1 MWFGCT
7 TTEIN
12 QAMESLPGLL
22 AQTGQ
27 TGGGLSQA
35 DIVAGLK
42 SALSVGSGKAS
53 TGLHKTDAFFRN
65 SAIKILF
72 PAEAA
77 KVKSILDKAGL
88 DRLTDKVVLSLNR
101 AAEDAAVKAKPIFV
115 SAIKSMTIQD
125 GLNILFGS
133 DGAATSYLKR
143 TTSQQLVS
151 SFRPSITRS
160 LSKVNATK
168 HWSDVMQAYNQIPFM
183 KQINPDLSSYVTQK
197 ALDGIFYAVA
207 KEEKNIRDN
216 PKARVTGILQKV
228 FGYRDSKK

>member
-88 DRLTDKVVLSLNR
+88 D
-101 AAEDAAVKAKPIFV
+101 V